1 MKELLDKL
9 SSYNL
14 FNYLFPGI
22 LFVTIAKETT
32 SLDLLQENIITGV
45 FLYYFIGLVISRV
58 GSLLIEPLLKNL
70 SFVKFSD
77 YSDYIKASKKDE
89 KIDLLSEVNNMYR
102 TLISMFVLLLCIP
115 VFEPIQSN
123 YPEATPFIITV
134 TLLALFL
141 WSYKKQTNYITKRI
155 DANKD

>member
-58 GSLLIEPLLKNL
+58 GSLLIEPLLKNGA
-70 SFVKFSD
+70 VPD
-77 YSDYIKASKKDE
+77 
-89 KIDLLSEVNNMYR
+89 N
-102 TLISMFVLLLCIP
+102 
-115 VFEPIQSN
+115 
-123 YPEATPFIITV
+123 
-134 TLLALFL
+134 
-141 WSYKKQTNYITKRI
+141 
-155 DANKD
+155 